1 MGDQSRINGLEV
13 PIVVELGRRT
23 MTLREVVGLLP
34 GAIIDLAKPADEELA
49 LLVNNQRVAT
59 GHAVKVGENFGIRV
73 ERVGSLEELESAA
86 EIETPESSTA
96 IANDPVPQVLD
107 DH

>member
-86 EIETPESSTA
+86 EIETPERSTS

>member
-23 MTLREVVGLLP
+23 MSLREVVGLLP
-34 GAIIDLAKPADEELA
+34 GAIIDLVKPADEELD

-59 GHAVKVGENFGIRV
+59 GYAVKVGENFGLRV
-73 ERVGSLEELESAA
+73 DRVGTAQDLETAAGIDAPDSAA
-86 EIETPESSTA
+86 GVTEDLEAEFL
-96 IANDPVPQVLD
+96 NGQ
-107 DH
+107 